1 MFQSFVLKYHAKIF
15 FQKIDYIKKIIKQY
29 QEERINQM
37 KSLVII
43 GNGFDLGHNLPTS
56 IDNFIKSNS
65 KFEKNIKGSKEK
77 IGMN

>member
-1 MFQSFVLKYHAKIF
+1 
-15 FQKIDYIKKIIKQY
+15 
-29 QEERINQM
+29 M

-65 KFEKNIKGSKEK
+65 KFEKNIKNSKEK